1 MKVKD
6 LIELLAEIDPEYEV
20 MIYDNGSIL
29 PTGDAQDTLEYNAEV
44 ETTEFFIVT
53 EEWEE

>member
-20 MIYDNGSIL
+20 VIYDNGSIL
-29 PTGDAQDTLEYNAEV
+29 NTGDAQDTFC
-44 ETTEFFIVT
+44 ETNEFYIVT

>member
-29 PTGDAQDTLEYNAEV
+29 NTGEAQDTLEYNAEC
-44 ETTEFFIVT
+44 ETNEFYIVT
-53 EEWEE
+53 EEWLE

>member
-6 LIELLAEIDPEYEV
+6 LIELLAEIDPEHEV

-29 PTGDAQDTLEYNAEV
+29 NTGDAQDSLEYNAEC
-44 ETTEFFIVT
+44 ETTEFFIVA
-53 EEWEE
+53 EEWAE

>member
-6 LIELLAEIDPEYEV
+6 LIELLAEIDPEHEV

-29 PTGDAQDTLEYNAEV
+29 NTGDAQDTLEYNAEV
-44 ETTEFFIVT
+44 ETNEFYIVA

>member
-6 LIELLAEIDPEYEV
+6 LIELLAEIDPEHEV

-29 PTGDAQDTLEYNAEV
+29 NTGDAQDTLEYHAEV
-44 ETTEFFIVT
+44 ETNEFYIVA

>member
-6 LIELLAEIDPEYEV
+6 LVELLADVDPEHEV

-29 PTGDAQDTLEYNAEV
+29 STDEAQDTLEYNAEC
-44 ETTEFFIVT
+44 ENNEFFIVT

>member
-6 LIELLAEIDPEYEV
+6 LIELLAEIDPEHEV

-44 ETTEFFIVT
+44 ETGEFFIVA
-53 EEWEE
+53 EEWAE